1 MTTTEAKLMVF
12 AHLGQAWAPCGQ
24 LLMTE
29 EGPNVLASSF
39 AYGLNYLHRPDALEV
54 DPVSLGIAD
63 LEQVQ
68 GKRRLPVHGLPLFGG
83 IRDAAPDS
91 WGRRVIEAKLKVPAN
106 SLPESQYL
114 LHAGSDR
121 VGALD
126 IRASIHDGP
135 SPGNGASHA
144 LEHLMEAAERIEDG
158 LPIPAHLEAI
168 FINGTAL
175 GGARPK
181 ASVRDEHGVLWLA
194 KFSCRRDGFD
204 VPAIECATLRL
215 AAAAGLTVPSVE
227 VRTLG
232 ANKAMFIR
240 RFDRY
245 WVEPGKTPGAGDNLM
260 ATQPG
265 PGKAE
270 HRLAFVSGLTLL
282 SCDETESQTK
292 AYTDLAQAVRRHC
305 HPRVIRADNA
315 ELFKRMVY
323 NILVSND
330 DDHLLNHAFIW
341 DPRLAGWR
349 LSPLYDVL
357 PRASHATERF
367 LHLGVGP
374 QGRLATL
381 ENALEA
387 HEMFTLSRAAACQM
401 MAEVWR
407 VVRDWKVYFE
417 GFGVAAA
424 EIDKTAPA
432 FRHIDDVS
440 TPALRKLL
448 SQPPSGIADRAGRT
462 KAMTT

>member
-1 MTTTEAKLMVF
+1 MTAKELKLMVF

-24 LLMTE
+24 LLLTE
-29 EGPNVLASSF
+29 EGTNVLASSF
-39 AYGLNYLHRPDALEV
+39 AYGLNYARRVDALEV
-54 DPVSLGIAD
+54 DPVSLSLRD
-63 LEQVQ
+63 REQIL
-68 GKRRLPVHGLPLFGG
+68 GKRLLPVHGLPLFGG
-83 IRDAAPDS
+83 IRDAAPDA

-126 IRASIHDGP
+126 IRQAIHDEP
-135 SPGNGASHA
+135 TQGAGGTHA
-144 LEHLMEAAERIEDG
+144 LEYLMDAAERIEDG
-158 LPIPAHLEAI
+158 LPIPASLEAI
-168 FINGTAL
+168 FVDGTAL

-194 KFSCRRDGFD
+194 KFSSRKDSFD
-204 VPAIECATLRL
+204 IPAIECAALRM
-215 AAAAGLTVPSVE
+215 AAEAGLRIPPVE

-232 ANKAMFIR
+232 ARKVMLIR

-245 WVEPGKTPGAGDNLM
+245 WAEPGLSLAREDDLL

-270 HRLAFVSGLTLL
+270 HRLGFVSGLTLVG
-282 SCDETESQTK
+282 CDETESRTK
-292 AYTDLAQAVRRHC
+292 AYTDLAQAVRSHC
-305 HPRVIRADNA
+305 HPSVIRADNA

-330 DDHLLNHAFIW
+330 DDHLRNHGFVW
-341 DPRLAGWR
+341 EPRVAGWR

-357 PRASHATERF
+357 PRPSLASERY
-367 LHLGVGP
+367 LHLGIGP

-381 ENALEA
+381 DNALAA
-387 HEMFTLSRAAACQM
+387 HERFTLSRTTACVL

-407 VVRDWKVYFE
+407 VVRQWRVCFE
-417 GFGVAAA
+417 DFGVPAA
-424 EIDKTAPA
+424 EIEKIAPA

-440 TPALRKLL
+440 TPALRKQL
-448 SQPPSGIADRAGRT
+448 P
-462 KAMTT
+462 

>member
-1 MTTTEAKLMVF
+1 MTAKELKLMVF

-24 LLMTE
+24 LRLTE
-29 EGPNVLASSF
+29 EGSNVLASSF
-39 AYGLNYLHRPDALEV
+39 AYGLNYARRADALEV
-54 DPVSLGIAD
+54 DPVSLS
-63 LEQVQ
+63 LRNREQIL
-68 GKRRLPVHGLPLFGG
+68 GKRLLPAHGLPLFGG
-83 IRDAAPDS
+83 IRDAAPDA

-126 IRASIHDGP
+126 IRQAIHDEP
-135 SPGNGASHA
+135 TQGAGGTHA
-144 LEHLMEAAERIEDG
+144 LEYLMEAAERIEDG
-158 LPIPAHLEAI
+158 LPIPASLEAI
-168 FINGTAL
+168 FVDGTAL

-194 KFSCRRDGFD
+194 KFSSRKDSFD
-204 VPAIECATLRL
+204 IPAIECAALRM
-215 AAAAGLTVPSVE
+215 AAEAGLRIPPVE

-232 ANKAMFIR
+232 ARKVMLIR

-245 WVEPGKTPGAGDNLM
+245 WAEPGLSLAREDDLL

-270 HRLAFVSGLTLL
+270 HRLGFVSGLTLVG
-282 SCDETESQTK
+282 CDETESRTK
-292 AYTDLAQAVRRHC
+292 AYTDLAQAVRSHC
-305 HPRVIRADNA
+305 HPSVIRADNA

-330 DDHLLNHAFIW
+330 DDHLRNHGFVW
-341 DPRLAGWR
+341 EPRMAGWR

-357 PRASHATERF
+357 PRPSHASERY
-367 LHLGVGP
+367 LHLGIGP

-381 ENALEA
+381 DNALAA
-387 HEMFTLSRAAACQM
+387 HERFTLSRTTACAL

-407 VVRDWKVYFE
+407 VVRQWRVYFE
-417 GFGVAAA
+417 GFGVPAA
-424 EIDKTAPA
+424 EIEKIAPA

-440 TPALRKLL
+440 TPALRKQL
-448 SQPPSGIADRAGRT
+448 P
-462 KAMTT
+462 